1 MRRPIYLD
9 YNATTSLN
17 PEVISAMRPYEK
29 EFFGNPSSFHYYGL
43 KAREAVERARRQV
56 ALLLNARPDEIVF
69 TSGGTEANNYAIKG
83 AAWAHREQGRHIITS
98 VIEHPAVLEV
108 CAWLEENGFRITR
121 IPVDEYGLVCPDD
134 VRRAVRKDTILI
146 SIMHANNEVGAI
158 QAIREIAALACANGI
173 LTHTDAAQTVGKI
186 AVNVQNLG
194 VDLLSIAGH
203 KLYAPKGVGALYIR
217 RGVTLQ
223 KFMHGAGHEQGR
235 RAGTENVIGIV
246 GLGAACSIARRDLKK
261 NIDRLQTLTTA
272 LWTGLAKG
280 ITDLRLNGHP
290 RKRLPNTLNISFRGI
305 EASKLLG
312 DLKDQIAASAG
323 AACHSGIGGVSSVL
337 RAMKVPLEWAMG
349 AVRFSTGR
357 FTTEKEIQQSVV
369 LITRAVKKLRG

>member
-1 MRRPIYLD
+1 MRKPIYLD
-9 YNATTSLN
+9 YNATTPLAA
-17 PEVISAMRPYEK
+17 EVIRAMRPYE
-29 EFFGNPSSFHYYGL
+29 EEIFGNPSSSHYYGL
-43 KAREAVERARRQV
+43 EARAAVEGARRQV
-56 ALLLNARPDEIVF
+56 AQGLNARPDEIVF

-83 AAWAHREQGRHIITS
+83 AAWAHREHGRHVITS

-108 CAWLEENGFRITR
+108 CACLEENGFRITR
-121 IPVDEYGLVCPDD
+121 VPVDNHGRVCPDD
-134 VRRAVRKDTILI
+134 VKRAVRKDTILI
-146 SIMHANNEVGAI
+146 SIMHANNEVGTI
-158 QAIREIAALACANGI
+158 QPIREIAALARAKGI

-186 AVNVQNLG
+186 TVNVQNLG

-235 RAGTENVIGIV
+235 RAGTENVIGVV
-246 GLGAACSIARRDLKK
+246 GLGAACAIAHQDLKK
-261 NIDRLQTLTTA
+261 NTSVLQTLTTA

-290 RKRLPNTLNISFRGI
+290 RERLPNTLNISFRGV
-305 EASKLLG
+305 EAHKLLD
-312 DLKDQIAASAG
+312 DLKDHIAASAG
-323 AACHSGIGGVSSVL
+323 AACHSGMGGVSSVL
-337 RAMKVPLEWAMG
+337 QAMKVPLEWAMG

-357 FTTEKEIQQSVV
+357 FTTEKDIRQAVI
-369 LITRAVKKLRG
+369 LITRAVERWNK